1 MIGGGIGLVTHV
13 ARATPSSVIQFT
25 DSHLV
30 LSLRHSLLLATPSPP
45 LKLSAPSSISALC
58 SHATSLAVFAA
69 ITIITTGP
77 RSQAEQT
84 DRPLNRLATKG
95 RKSLSQL
102 KEKLA
107 DGDRDEFPAG
117 TVVGREHH
125 FYIPSQSLNWNEA
138 QKFAEEHGAH
148 LAVIPREDY
157 RLWLQKSL
165 RFKGSVWIGAGL
177 GARENWQWI
186 DGSPWSSSDKLVS
199 GSRLHRRVAFS
210 DRVRLSPA
218 NASQRYRFILQWRND
233 GSNPGSLEAQLK
245 RTITDLQTKGIA
257 AAGYPIGTRSRE
269 DSRYLMIDTTRS
281 WEEARRYAKSLAAS
295 LAVPSSD
302 PEHRWIR
309 GTFGEQLLKDEALW
323 LGGFR
328 LEPNDRWQWLTGERW
343 NNLGWNWESLRE
355 GPLLNRLTL
364 HRESNPRKLNWVAS
378 DGSSGGAT
386 ALLLEWN
393 PLPTPAPVVNS
404 NWERELR
411 TANQTIA
418 GQTESELL
426 KFRKGRTP
434 MIKEYVRAMKQIAQ
448 NSGSSLILRTIELP
462 LDEAAKEGRLLESLP
477 DDASDALQSEQ
488 ETWRA
493 RLNALKE
500 THQRIIDGQLNFYMQ
515 AVRKV
520 VRNLSETGYL
530 TRATKLKKLID
541 PIESDAFLNLLFAG
555 APKDTLPWSNRN

>member
-1 MIGGGIGLVTHV
+1 M
-13 ARATPSSVIQFT
+13 ATPSSVIQFA

-30 LSLRHSLLLATPSPP
+30 LSLRDSLLLDTPSPP
-45 LKLSAPSSISALC
+45 LKRSAPSSTSALC

-69 ITIITTGP
+69 ITIVTALASGP

-84 DRPLNRLATKG
+84 DRPLNRLAKKS
-95 RKSLSQL
+95 RKTLSQL
-102 KEKLA
+102 KDKLA
-107 DGDRDEFPAG
+107 EGDRDEFPAG
-117 TVVGREHH
+117 TVVGRESH

-148 LAVIPREDY
+148 LAVLPRADY
-157 RLWLQKSL
+157 RLWLQKSF
-165 RFKGSVWIGAGL
+165 RFKGSVWLGAGL

-199 GSRLHRRVAFS
+199 GSRLHRRVSFS

-245 RTITDLQTKGIA
+245 RTVTDFKTKGIV

-269 DSRYLMIDTTRS
+269 DSRYLLIDTTRS
-281 WEEARRYAKSLAAS
+281 WEEARRYANSLAAS

-309 GTFGEQLLKDEALW
+309 GTFGEKLLEDEALW

-328 LEPNDRWQWLTGERW
+328 TEPNDRWQWLTGERW

-378 DGSSGGAT
+378 AGSSGGAT
-386 ALLLEWN
+386 ALLLEWS
-393 PLPTPAPVVNS
+393 PLPTPASVVNS

-418 GQTESELL
+418 GQIESELL

-434 MIKEYVRAMKQIAQ
+434 MIKEYVQAMKRIAQ
-448 NSGSSLILRTIELP
+448 NSGSSLILKTIEHP

-477 DDASDALQSEQ
+477 DDASDALQAEQ

-493 RLNALKE
+493 RLNVLEE

-530 TRATKLKKLID
+530 ARATKLKKLIG
-541 PIESDAFLNLLFAG
+541 PIESDAFVNLLFAG